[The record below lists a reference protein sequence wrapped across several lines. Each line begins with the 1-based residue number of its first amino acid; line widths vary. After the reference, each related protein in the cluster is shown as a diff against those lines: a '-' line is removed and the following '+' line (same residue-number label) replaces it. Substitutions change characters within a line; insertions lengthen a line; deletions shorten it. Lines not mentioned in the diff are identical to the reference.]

1 MDNGVAPAREINM
14 QRVVEAGEDSGFY
27 EALAE
32 SLACEKTVWGDIC
45 LPYLGSQGTSIID
58 TYTQSVYKG
67 EMEVKDGLNAMQNDI
82 EAAMSSV
89 Q

>member
-1 MDNGVAPAREINM
+1 M
-14 QRVVEAGEDSGFY
+14 EAGEDSGFY

-32 SLACEKTVWGDIC
+32 SLSCEKTVWGDVC

-67 EMEVKDGLNAMQNDI
+67 EMEVKDGLNAMQADI
-82 EAAMSSV
+82 EAAMASV

>member
-1 MDNGVAPAREINM
+1 MPNRAVNNPTPIPCA
-14 QRVVEAGEDSGFY
+14 
-27 EALAE
+27 ALAE
-32 SLACEKTVWGDIC
+32 SLACEKTVWGDVC

-67 EMEVKDGLNAMQNDI
+67 EMDVKEGLNAMEKDI
-82 EAAMSSV
+82 AEAVLSV